1 MFCSILKQKLGLF
14 SFLSFLL
21 NGHKN
26 SNFFKIAAEWCD
38 SKKQKYGIFTF
49 TLIIYYL
56 FSSFSGIGF
65 FVKSIPKF
73 QYLDFIL
80 TGNSVCL
87 ESCFV
92 VLCLGFYFTESP
104 IQSFQRP
111 GHSQRIYTSV
121 FCKWITI
128 LYRILGPIP
137 SIRRFWKSRLVHS
150 EKFCLIFL
158 FQNGYHFGL
167 SKSVKSVT
175 PTQIKMFR
183 IYNKQAWK
191 GFRPSSGM

>member
-1 MFCSILKQKLGLF
+1 M
-14 SFLSFLL
+14 
-21 NGHKN
+21 
-26 SNFFKIAAEWCD
+26 
-38 SKKQKYGIFTF
+38 KQKYGIFTF

-56 FSSFSGIGF
+56 FSLFSGIGF

-73 QYLDFIL
+73 QHLNFIL

-111 GHSQRIYTSV
+111 SHSQRIYTSV

-128 LYRILGPIP
+128 LFRILGAIP
-137 SIRRFWKSRLVHS
+137 SIWRFWKSRLVHS
-150 EKFCLIFL
+150 GKFYLIFL
-158 FQNGYHFGL
+158 FQNQLNGYHFGL
-167 SKSVKSVT
+167 SKSVT
-175 PTQIKMFR
+175 PTQVKMFR
-183 IYNKQAWK
+183 IYNKQA
-191 GFRPSSGM
+191 